1 MEKLDL
7 VGQAKMLEEY
17 IEKLE
22 ANDALNYAK
31 ELEERII
38 RAIEE
43 LEEVKR
49 LYDDNYTKHRQSK
62 RYYKNIKRRRIMN
75 DEMKL
80 QLEVLE
86 SVTEERN
93 KIFMYAKDLEERLL
107 KSIEYIEKNTR
118 KVKSTFYGLP
128 DCEAFDGNIKD
139 ILKIL
144 KGEE

>member
-31 ELEERII
+31 ELEERSI

-49 LYDDNYTKHRQSK
+49 LYDENYIITKRAQ
-62 RYYKNIKRRRIMN
+62 
-75 DEMKL
+75 
-80 QLEVLE
+80 
-86 SVTEERN
+86 
-93 KIFMYAKDLEERLL
+93 
-107 KSIEYIEKNTR
+107 
-118 KVKSTFYGLP
+118 
-128 DCEAFDGNIKD
+128 D
-139 ILKIL
+139 IIKIL
-144 KGEE
+144 KGEIK

>member
-49 LYDDNYTKHRQSK
+49 LYDNNYTITDRA
-62 RYYKNIKRRRIMN
+62 RDVI
-75 DEMKL
+75 
-80 QLEVLE
+80 
-86 SVTEERN
+86 
-93 KIFMYAKDLEERLL
+93 
-107 KSIEYIEKNTR
+107 
-118 KVKSTFYGLP
+118 G
-128 DCEAFDGNIKD
+128 
-139 ILKIL
+139 IL
-144 KGEE
+144 KGEM